1 VDRAYPS
8 AETFRRVSSHFADY
22 GITRIARQTGLDRLG
37 IPVWCAYTPNAKSI
51 VVANGKG
58 LTDDDARTSAAM
70 EALERAVA
78 CDPQLSSITMSQLEL
93 TRRGRPYD
101 LLPELLAAG
110 RDVGGI
116 DEDLEFVEARD
127 LISRD
132 AVLVPRDAVSLD
144 RTTPNPRYWKS
155 SDGLASG
162 NTEEEAIFHGLL
174 ERIERDATAL
184 WHVKSPA
191 AQDASAISPD
201 EFESKIIDELV
212 GKIRDGGVSLRLFD
226 VTSDIGI
233 PTIAAYIGETHVLTT
248 GSPRYVD
255 VTFGCGTHPDV
266 SKAAVRAIT
275 EAAQSRLTYISGARD
290 DVYPETYLR
299 PLPDGIRRLMVAPPG
314 ALSSSRTVIGP
325 KSVVDLLAQCGLSRL
340 YSVRLSDPELPF
352 VVTKILAPE
361 LENPPGERKFR
372 YGARAVAAVLSQ

>member
-1 VDRAYPS
+1 MDRAYPS

-78 CDPQLSSITMSQLEL
+78 CDPQLSSVTTSQLEL

-101 LLPELLAAG
+101 LLPELLAAR
-110 RDVGGI
+110 RDVGGV
-116 DEDLEFVEARD
+116 DEDLAFVEARD

-132 AVLVPRDAVSLD
+132 AVLVPRDAASLD

-174 ERIERDATAL
+174 ERVERDATAL

-201 EFESKIIDELV
+201 EIESKIIDELV
-212 GKIRDGGVSLRLFD
+212 AKIRDGGVSLRLFD

-233 PTIAAYIGETHVLTT
+233 PTIAAYIGETRVLNT

-266 SKAAVRAIT
+266 SRAAERAIT

-299 PLPDGIRRLMVAPPG
+299 PLPDAIRRLMMARPC
-314 ALSSSRTVIGP
+314 ALSPSRTVIGS
-325 KSVVDLLAQCGLSRL
+325 KSVVDLLAQRGLSRI

-352 VVTKILAPE
+352 VVTKILTPE
-361 LENPPGERKFR
+361 LENPPGERRFR
-372 YGARAVAAVLSQ
+372 CGARAIAAVISQ